1 MANRIKDVLQPELYE
16 YYKSHRGKYQRFA
29 SDIALLQAKLFKDMV
44 DNGVLPK
51 KKHGWEYE
59 CDCTVWLNDITLKIN
74 TFSDFHKLYKNR
86 LKAFKFK
93 SPEYYAEC
101 EKIVAE
107 NDVEFV
113 RNAMRA
119 KSIRN
124 YVARNYSAP
133 IPQEDNCNDQVVLES
148 EDNTKQLKQIENTE
162 LDMAYYIDKNII
174 KYKAFDDSWKVTEVV
189 NYRGYKLY
197 KFIAGD
203 YSEDGLPTNKAIELE
218 CMKWFALQNYGINS
232 FSLFE
237 KMFADRL
244 SHYKK
249 NDKSYYLECY
259 YLVLKEKNKAK
270 EQGEAKENEIKRA
283 DRKMTDKDR
292 EECCQIM
299 FVSFMS
305 FFFLGVIAYV
315 LKHLIALAFNLIATI
330 LVIILNIFH
339 GIFCLLFNIDGDF
352 WIGDFD
358 AISPMNAWKT
368 GGFIYGAIVLII
380 ILGCLNEL
388 IKDKCKKYNNNL
400 QK

>member
-133 IPQEDNCNDQVVLES
+133 MPQEENCNERVVLES
-148 EDNTKQLKQIENTE
+148 EGNTKQLKQFKKANGQKTNEDRAMFGQFDYELKKEWNYYKKKNVEYLITQNNKNDTSVWINSVLSSNLEDFCRVAYKIPLSAICERYSDYLDSLPKDSKEFKLKVITIMIEDEENIKQ
-162 LDMAYYIDKNII
+162 LRFAYPYGDMSYKDCVEYVNVYFGILIGYGIFILFSFILKDVLYAIFCYLTAFASFIFSFISVLFCGIKDNYDSGVINLYEYATDDSFIFWKWIVSVLSIVIVFVYIIFTLKNIKTL
-174 KYKAFDDSWKVTEVV
+174 KYC
-189 NYRGYKLY
+189 
-197 KFIAGD
+197 I
-203 YSEDGLPTNKAIELE
+203 
-218 CMKWFALQNYGINS
+218 
-232 FSLFE
+232 
-237 KMFADRL
+237 
-244 SHYKK
+244 
-249 NDKSYYLECY
+249 
-259 YLVLKEKNKAK
+259 
-270 EQGEAKENEIKRA
+270 
-283 DRKMTDKDR
+283 
-292 EECCQIM
+292 
-299 FVSFMS
+299 
-305 FFFLGVIAYV
+305 
-315 LKHLIALAFNLIATI
+315 
-330 LVIILNIFH
+330 
-339 GIFCLLFNIDGDF
+339 
-352 WIGDFD
+352 
-358 AISPMNAWKT
+358 
-368 GGFIYGAIVLII
+368 
-380 ILGCLNEL
+380 
-388 IKDKCKKYNNNL
+388 KKYH
-400 QK
+400 K

>member
-1 MANRIKDVLQPELYE
+1 MANRIKDILQPELYE
-16 YYKSHRGKYQRFA
+16 YYKSHRDKYQRFA

-133 IPQEDNCNDQVVLES
+133 IPQEDNYNNQVALEC
-148 EDNTKQLKQIENTE
+148 EDNTKQLSQENNTIGMI
-162 LDMAYYIDKNII
+162 DYIYRDNVR
-174 KYKAFDDSWKVTEVV
+174 YKAFDDSWKV
-189 NYRGYKLY
+189 
-197 KFIAGD
+197 
-203 YSEDGLPTNKAIELE
+203 IELSGNRGNTYEFVFEDHSEKGLLPDKLIERE
-218 CMKWFALQNYGINS
+218 CAKWLSYQTGDAPS
-232 FSLFE
+232 FYLFE
-237 KMFADRL
+237 KKFADRL

-249 NDKSYYLECY
+249 NDKEYYLECY
-259 YLVLKEKNKAK
+259 YLLLKEQEKMEKK
-270 EQGEAKENEIKRA
+270 RVEIEK
-283 DRKMTDKDR
+283 KMTDKEKD
-292 EECCQIM
+292 ECWMTM
-299 FVSFMS
+299 FISFMS

-380 ILGCLNEL
+380 IFGCLNEL
-388 IKDKCKKYNNNL
+388 IKDKCSKNKQL
-400 QK
+400 KL

>member
-1 MANRIKDVLQPELYE
+1 MTNRIKDVLQPELYE

-133 IPQEDNCNDQVVLES
+133 MPQEDNCNNHIVKVNEENTRQLKQ
-148 EDNTKQLKQIENTE
+148 EDNTEPDIEYN
-162 LDMAYYIDKNII
+162 IDGNII

-189 NYRGYKLY
+189 NYRGYRLY

-237 KMFADRL
+237 KRFADRL

-259 YLVLKEKNKAK
+259 YLILKDKLKEQNK
-270 EQGEAKENEIKRA
+270 AKENEIKRA
-283 DRKMTDKDR
+283 NRKMTDKDK
-292 EECCQIM
+292 EMCLQM
-299 FVSFMS
+299 MFGSFVSF
-305 FFFLGVIAYV
+305 FLLGIIAYA
-315 LKHLIALAFNLIATI
+315 LKHLLFAAWSLITFIGYCLINAAYAFLG
-330 LVIILNIFH
+330 IIFNFDTGS
-339 GIFCLLFNIDGDF
+339 GIDWSTDI
-352 WIGDFD
+352 IGT
-358 AISPMNAWKT
+358 PLGVWKA

-380 ILGCLNEL
+380 FFGCLNEL
-388 IKDKCKKYNNNL
+388 IKDKCSKNKQSKL
-400 QK
+400 

>member
-133 IPQEDNCNDQVVLES
+133 MPQEENCNERVVLES
-148 EDNTKQLKQIENTE
+148 EGNTKQLKQFKKANGEKTNEDRAMFGQFDYELKKEWNYYKKKNVEYLITQNNKNDTSVWINSVLSSNLEDFCRVAYKIPLSAICERYSDYLDSLPKDSKEFKLKVITIMIEDEENIKQ
-162 LDMAYYIDKNII
+162 LRFAYPYGDMS
-174 KYKAFDDSWKVTEVV
+174 YKDCVEYV
-189 NYRGYKLY
+189 NVYFGILIGYGIFKLY
-197 KFIAGD
+197 CF
-203 YSEDGLPTNKAIELE
+203 
-218 CMKWFALQNYGINS
+218 
-232 FSLFE
+232 
-237 KMFADRL
+237 
-244 SHYKK
+244 
-249 NDKSYYLECY
+249 
-259 YLVLKEKNKAK
+259 
-270 EQGEAKENEIKRA
+270 
-283 DRKMTDKDR
+283 
-292 EECCQIM
+292 
-299 FVSFMS
+299 
-305 FFFLGVIAYV
+305 
-315 LKHLIALAFNLIATI
+315 
-330 LVIILNIFH
+330 
-339 GIFCLLFNIDGDF
+339 
-352 WIGDFD
+352 
-358 AISPMNAWKT
+358 
-368 GGFIYGAIVLII
+368 
-380 ILGCLNEL
+380 
-388 IKDKCKKYNNNL
+388 
-400 QK
+400 

>member
-16 YYKSHRGKYQRFA
+16 YYKCHRGKYKRFA
-29 SDIALLQAKLFKDMV
+29 SNIALLQAKLFKDMA
-44 DNGVLPK
+44 DNGVFPK
-51 KKHGWEYE
+51 KKYGWEYE

-93 SPEYYAEC
+93 SPEYYEEC

-133 IPQEDNCNDQVVLES
+133 IPQEDNCNDRVVLES
-148 EDNTKQLKQIENTE
+148 EGNTKQLKQIENTE
-162 LDMAYYIDKNII
+162 LDTTYSIDENII
-174 KYKAFDDSWKVTEVV
+174 KYQAFDDSWKVTEVV
-189 NYRGYKLY
+189 NYRGYRLY

-203 YSEDGLPTNKAIELE
+203 YSEDRLPTNKAIELE
-218 CMKWFALQNYGINS
+218 CIKWFALQNYGINS

-237 KMFADRL
+237 KKFADRL

-249 NDKSYYLECY
+249 SDKSYYLECY

-270 EQGEAKENEIKRA
+270 ENEIKRA
-283 DRKMTDKDR
+283 NKKMTDEDKGF
-292 EECCQIM
+292 CCQIIIGSM
-299 FVSFMS
+299 ASFLLFGIIS
-305 FFFLGVIAYV
+305 YV
-315 LKHLIALAFNLIATI
+315 LKHLLFAVWTIITYVGYCLINAVYAFLG
-330 LVIILNIFH
+330 II
-339 GIFCLLFNIDGDF
+339 FNFDSGSGTDWSTDI
-352 WIGDFD
+352 IGT
-358 AISPMNAWKT
+358 PLGVWKA

-380 ILGCLNEL
+380 ILVCLKEL
-388 IKDKCKKYNNNL
+388 ICSKNK
-400 QK
+400 